1 MQPALLRTTVGDTYQ
16 PPSFEEAYAETF
28 DFVWRNA
35 IRLGVPRAWIDDV
48 VQDVFVVV
56 HRQLPAFEGRSSLTT
71 WVFTILRRTAKD
83 YRRKAGNNPAVH
95 IAFESTNDLAND
107 EISGPHETAARRQ
120 AIRTLHDLLNQLDD
134 EKREVF
140 LLAELE
146 QWAAPAI
153 AEALSIPVN
162 TVYSRLRLAREQ
174 FAAGVARARAK
185 DDWRLR

>member
-1 MQPALLRTTVGDTYQ
+1 MQPAPVTSVGSAYL
-16 PPSFEEAYAETF
+16 PPSFEQAYAETF

-48 VQDVFVVV
+48 VQDVFIVV
-56 HRQLPAFEGRSSLTT
+56 HRQLPHFEGRSSLTT

-83 YRRKAGNNPAVH
+83 YRRKAVNNPTVNLP
-95 IAFESTNDLAND
+95 FEATNDVAHD
-107 EISGPHETAARRQ
+107 DVSGPHETAARRQ

-146 QWAAPAI
+146 QWGAPEI
-153 AEALSIPVN
+153 AQALSIPVN

-174 FAAGVARARAK
+174 FSAGVARARAK